1 MGHTLSNG
9 RKKSEQYGY
18 STSQPIEL
26 DGRTQEKVSDAMHTE
41 YSYCTLSASMSDWL
55 LFRRAV
61 KREVT
66 RTELRWRLNVS
77 KLLLLLLLLP

>member
-1 MGHTLSNG
+1 
-9 RKKSEQYGY
+9 
-18 STSQPIEL
+18 
-26 DGRTQEKVSDAMHTE
+26 
-41 YSYCTLSASMSDWL
+41 MSDWL